1 MASLIRIGNSQGV
14 RIPKPVIEQVGLE
27 GRELELR
34 IVDDGVLVRPVRPVR
49 EGWREAFE
57 AMHESREEPEL
68 LEDLGPN
75 EFDDL
80 EWEWP

>member
-1 MASLIRIGNSQGV
+1 MANLIRIGNSQGV
-14 RIPKPVIEQVGLE
+14 RIPKPVIEQAGLE
-27 GRELELR
+27 GHDLELR
-34 IVDDGVLVRPVRPVR
+34 VVDDGVLVRPVRPVR
-49 EGWREAFE
+49 EGWRKAFE
-57 AMHESREEPEL
+57 AMHESREDSEL